1 MKARRPS
8 AVVDHLFSRGV
19 LGSMLVG
26 TATGKVVE
34 KTILIVAPDSTVARL
49 TGWLATLAVFVALYV
64 YWADFEQ
71 RVTDAADSVA
81 DAAGGDDG

>member
-8 AVVDHLFSRGV
+8 TVVSHLFSRGV

-34 KTILIVAPDSTVARL
+34 KVVILAFGSTWARL
-49 TGWLATLAVFVALYV
+49 VGWTFATLVFVTLYV
-64 YWADFEQ
+64 YWADFSDAVQE
-71 RVTDAADSVA
+71 AADGAA
-81 DAAGGDDG
+81 DAVEGDDG